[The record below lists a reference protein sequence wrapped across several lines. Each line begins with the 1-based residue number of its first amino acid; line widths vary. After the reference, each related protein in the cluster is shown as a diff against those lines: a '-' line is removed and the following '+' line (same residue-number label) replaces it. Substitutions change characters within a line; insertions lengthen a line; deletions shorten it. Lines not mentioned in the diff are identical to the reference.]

1 MASYYNTDAKN
12 ALLGGL
18 SITRLSLHTGNPGA
32 TGADNEYS
40 GGGGYARATVTF
52 AAAADGERK
61 LNAHAIFS
69 GTPEDTVSWVG
80 YWVGSSFRGAGELL
94 GETEFDADTGILVLL
109 ASDTLY
115 GIEACA

>member
-32 TGADNEYS
+32 TGVDNEYT
-40 GGGGYARATVTF
+40 GTGYARATVSF
-52 AAAADGERK
+52 ATAADGERK
-61 LNAHAIFS
+61 LNAHAIFQ
-69 GTPEDTVSWVG
+69 GDPDDEVSWVG
-80 YWVGSSFRGAGELL
+80 YWVGTSFRGAGELL
-94 GETEFDADTGILVLL
+94 GETTFDSDTGILVLL